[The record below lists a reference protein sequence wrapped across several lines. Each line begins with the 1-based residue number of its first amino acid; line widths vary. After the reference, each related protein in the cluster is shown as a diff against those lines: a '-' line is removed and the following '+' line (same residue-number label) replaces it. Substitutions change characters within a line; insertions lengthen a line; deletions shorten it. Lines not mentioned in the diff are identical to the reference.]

1 MVVIYEGDNDMFF
14 LISPETL
21 QATYLSFISKV
32 RVTLPDVPIYF
43 ISIKPSVSRLH
54 LWSQS
59 VTANTLIEAL
69 SSQDPLLHYIDVAS
83 AMLDAEGNVRQELF
97 TGDALHLNA
106 EGYAVWTK
114 ILRPILINDF

>member
-1 MVVIYEGDNDMFF
+1 MLGAVKSLLRLVTVYNPKMVVIYEGDNDMFF

-21 QATYLSFISKV
+21 RATYLSFISKV
-32 RVTLPDVPIYF
+32 PVTLPDVPIYF

-69 SSQDPLLHYIDVAS
+69 AHKIYFYTISMSHQLCWMLRVTFAKSFLLGMH
-83 AMLDAEGNVRQELF
+83 F
-97 TGDALHLNA
+97 T
-106 EGYAVWTK
+106 
-114 ILRPILINDF
+114 